1 MGQIALFFGYEVA
14 WWQGDDQNYSNRR
27 ECIFMDIHAW
37 IAIATLIIAMVLF
50 ISKLI
55 PLEAT
60 ALSIPVVL
68 AVTGTVHPAEAVLRG
83 FGNNAV
89 IALGAIFVLSAGL
102 KESGV
107 ATLMGRMLERFGG
120 QNERSLIL
128 LIMVTTCVLSAI
140 MSNAATVAVFLPA
153 VLVLSR
159 RANISPSRLMMPL
172 GYAAILGGTLT
183 LISTTPN
190 LILGSE
196 LERISGGER
205 TLGMFEFAIVGVPIS
220 VIGIAYMAL
229 IGTRLLERRESDST
243 KDRKNFRERMLTR
256 YHPER
261 KLYKLTI
268 PMGSDLSGCTIAE
281 ANLGNRYEIEV
292 VQIERTKG
300 FRSQFLDIERNL
312 MIKAGDVLYVGG
324 RDEDAQ
330 KLSEEHSIPI
340 ESATKEELEQL
351 SGRGINMAEVSISPH
366 SDFLGQTL
374 VELKFRNIFGLSVV
388 AIWRRGDLI
397 EKDVGETPL
406 KLGDALLV
414 YGPVRNF
421 QKLEEND
428 DLVLLDRQRSEEDV
442 RHAPIALLLLAVA
455 LLPPVFGWYPLA
467 VSALASAL
475 LMVGVGCVSLRGA
488 QKAIDLRILFLIIGT
503 VPLGDALYQ
512 TGVAA
517 KLAVLLFPA
526 GMGLSEFYVFG
537 VLFAVS
543 ALLSITSN
551 NAAAAV
557 ILSPVAYAAAESSGV
572 DVGMTFLAVA
582 YGTSCAFILP
592 FAHQCNLMIMGPGGY
607 QTKDFLKVGA
617 GLSIVMAVT
626 AVILLAL

>member
-1 MGQIALFFGYEVA
+1 
-14 WWQGDDQNYSNRR
+14 
-27 ECIFMDIHAW
+27 MDIHAW
-37 IAIATLIIAMVLF
+37 IAIATLLVAMVLF

-68 AVTGTVHPAEAVLRG
+68 AVTGTVSPAEAALRG

-120 QNERSLIL
+120 KKESSLVL

-196 LERISGGER
+196 LERLSGGER
-205 TLGMFEFAIVGVPIS
+205 TLGMFEFAIVGIPIS
-220 VIGIAYMAL
+220 VVGIAYMAL
-229 IGTRLLERRESDST
+229 IGTRLLGRRGADDTLKRE
-243 KDRKNFRERMLTR
+243 NFRDRMLKW
-256 YHPER
+256 YQPE
-261 KLYKLTI
+261 KKPFKLTI
-268 PMGSDLSGCTIAE
+268 PLGCELADRTIAQTS
-281 ANLGNRYEIEV
+281 LGKRYRLEV
-292 VQIERTKG
+292 VQIGRKKG
-300 FRSQFLDIERNL
+300 FRDQFLDAQADL
-312 MIKAGDVLYVGG
+312 MIKAGDVLFVSG
-324 RDEDAQ
+324 RDEDAR
-330 KLSEEHSIPI
+330 KLAEEHSIPI
-340 ESATKEELEQL
+340 EVVTQDEVERLM
-351 SGRGINMAEVSISPH
+351 GRGINMAEVSLSPH
-366 SDFLGQTL
+366 SDYLDRTL
-374 VELKFRNIFGLSVV
+374 IDLSFRGVFGLSVL
-388 AIWRRGDLI
+388 AIWRRGELI
-397 EKDVGETPL
+397 EKDLATIPL
-406 KLGDALLV
+406 ELGDALLL
-414 YGPVRNF
+414 YGPIRNIR
-421 QKLEEND
+421 KLEEND

-442 RHAPIALLLLAVA
+442 RRAPIALLLMAVA
-455 LLPPVFGWYPLA
+455 LLPPVLGWYPLA
-467 VSALASAL
+467 VSGLASAL
-475 LMVGVGCVSLRGA
+475 LMVATGCVSLRGA

-503 VPLGDALYQ
+503 VPLGDALFQ
-512 TGVAA
+512 TGVAG
-517 KLAVLLFPA
+517 KLAATLFPA
-526 GMGLSEFYVFG
+526 GMGLGQFYVFG

-543 ALLSITSN
+543 TLLSITSN

-557 ILSPVAYAAAESSGV
+557 ILSPVAYAAAQSSGV
-572 DVGMTFLAVA
+572 DVGKAFLAVA
-582 YGTSCAFILP
+582 YGASCAFVLP

-607 QTKDFLKVGA
+607 QTKDFVKVGI
-617 GLSIVMAVT
+617 GLSIVMAAT
-626 AVILLAL
+626 AIVFLAL